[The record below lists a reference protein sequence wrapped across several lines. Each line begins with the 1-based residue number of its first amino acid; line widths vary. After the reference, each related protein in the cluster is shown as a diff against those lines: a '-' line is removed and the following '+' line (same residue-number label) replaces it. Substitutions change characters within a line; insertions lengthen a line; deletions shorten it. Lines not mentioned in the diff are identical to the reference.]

1 MFKSRSALTG
11 LFILAGTVAFS
22 GSASADVVLT
32 LNGPVAGHVLGPQS
46 TSAPCVICATT
57 AQNPSTFSYNN
68 FVESGSISSYN
79 MFSTSAGSGN
89 NGTPV
94 ADGVQGTPYTVSQ
107 IEAIVGTAFNIAIDV
122 NTTGAASEI
131 LRSFEVLD
139 TTLGTTLAHYTG
151 SANIG
156 NVNNNGNG
164 FGDYSLNTV
173 DLTGLAS
180 TDGILFHAVWDHAVD
195 GGESFFL
202 VRDNSSVGGVPEPST
217 WAMMVLGFAGIG
229 FMAYRRKSHG
239 GTALRLA

>member
-131 LRSFEVLD
+131 YDHSKCLTQRWARHWPTTPGQPTSATSTTTATASV
-139 TTLGTTLAHYTG
+139 TTL
-151 SANIG
+151 
-156 NVNNNGNG
+156 
-164 FGDYSLNTV
+164 
-173 DLTGLAS
+173 LT
-180 TDGILFHAVWDHAVD
+180 
-195 GGESFFL
+195 
-202 VRDNSSVGGVPEPST
+202 PS
-217 WAMMVLGFAGIG
+217 I
-229 FMAYRRKSHG
+229 
-239 GTALRLA
+239 

>member
-1 MFKSRSALTG
+1 M
-11 LFILAGTVAFS
+11 
-22 GSASADVVLT
+22 
-32 LNGPVAGHVLGPQS
+32 
-46 TSAPCVICATT
+46 
-57 AQNPSTFSYNN
+57 
-68 FVESGSISSYN
+68 
-79 MFSTSAGSGN
+79 
-89 NGTPV
+89 
-94 ADGVQGTPYTVSQ
+94 
-107 IEAIVGTAFNIAIDV
+107 
-122 NTTGAASEI
+122 
-131 LRSFEVLD
+131 LD

-229 FMAYRRKSHG
+229 FMAYRRKSHS